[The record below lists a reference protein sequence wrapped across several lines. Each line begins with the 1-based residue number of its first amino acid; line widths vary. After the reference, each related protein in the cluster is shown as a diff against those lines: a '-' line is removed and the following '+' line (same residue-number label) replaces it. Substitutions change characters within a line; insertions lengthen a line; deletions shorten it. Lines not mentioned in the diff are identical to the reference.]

1 MAGDKKGFILYADL
15 IHTVNQLPNDKA
27 GKLFKHILSYVND
40 KNPQSKDII
49 INVAFEP
56 IKQQLKR
63 DLKKYEGKKL
73 QWSDAGKASAE
84 ARKQRK
90 KETNE
95 RSTDSTNVK
104 DRSTDS
110 TVNVNDTVNDTV
122 NVIDNDKKEIF
133 SKWLDYRKQ
142 IKKAIKV
149 KLTLNSLVEKV
160 NTEPLEKVEWVINSS
175 IENGYQGLFWDNY
188 EQRKIKEKGSAQKE
202 IKSDIQES
210 IEQAERLFGNNT
222 KGNE

>member
-40 KNPQSKDII
+40 KNPQSKDMI

-110 TVNVNDTVNDTV
+110 TVNVNDTVNVTV
-122 NVIDNDKKEIF
+122 KDNVRIKEIPTYKTFIAYALYNKQTLLEESIKFKYDAWIENDWKDGNDKNITNWKSKLLNTIPFLKE
-133 SKWLDYRKQ
+133 KPKETGGR
-142 IKKAIKV
+142 
-149 KLTLNSLVEKV
+149 KLTDFE
-160 NTEPLEKVEWVINSS
+160 T
-175 IENGYQGLFWDNY
+175 
-188 EQRKIKEKGSAQKE
+188 
-202 IKSDIQES
+202 
-210 IEQAERLFGNNT
+210 
-222 KGNE
+222 